1 MTQRIPAEVF
11 APGEFIRDELEARE
25 WTQGVLAD
33 VMGKSERLVC
43 EIISGKR
50 AITPETA
57 KGLSA
62 AFGTDPTFWINLE
75 GAYRLSKAQHC
86 DDDVRRRATIYSF
99 APVKE
104 MLRRGWI
111 EVSESVDVLEQRLMA
126 FFGVKSLAESPS
138 FFGSAK
144 ATVAPPT
151 SAQMAWLFR
160 VKQIAQRL
168 MVPSYSDVKL
178 RDAMPVIRSL
188 MKNPDD
194 AAKIPRILA
203 ECGIRFVVVEAMP
216 GGKID
221 GVCFWLE
228 NGASPVVGMSL
239 RFDRIDNFWF
249 VLRHELEHVL
259 RHHGVDSLILDSDLL
274 SESSEN
280 ASDLP
285 EEEILANEAASDFC
299 VSKAKMDSWIARK
312 SPFFSETDLLGFSKL
327 QGVHPGIVAGQLR
340 HRIKKYR
347 LFTKFLAK
355 IRHVVVATAV
365 VDGWGETY
373 PTT

>member
-1 MTQRIPAEVF
+1 MANRVAAEVF
-11 APGEFIRDELEARE
+11 PPGEFIREELDARG
-25 WTQGVLAD
+25 WTQGVLAE
-33 VMGKSERLVC
+33 VMGRPDRMVSEIV
-43 EIISGKR
+43 SGKR

-57 KGLSA
+57 KGLAA
-62 AFGTDPTFWINLE
+62 AFGTDPTFWINLD
-75 GAYRLSKAQHC
+75 GAYRLSKAEHC
-86 DDDVRRRATIYSF
+86 DDEVRRRAAVYSF

-104 MLRRGWI
+104 MIRRGWI
-111 EVSESVDVLEQRLMA
+111 EISESIDVLEQRIMD
-126 FFGVKSLAESPS
+126 FFCVKSLTETPS
-138 FFGSAK
+138 FLGAAK
-144 ATVAPPT
+144 ATAAPPT

-168 MVPSYSDVKL
+168 MVPSYSDAKL
-178 RDAMPVIRSL
+178 RDALPVIRSL

-194 AAKIPRILA
+194 AAKVPRILA
-203 ECGIRFVVVEAMP
+203 ECGIRFVVVEGMP
-216 GGKID
+216 SGKID

-228 NGASPVVGMSL
+228 NGTSPVVGMSL

-259 RHHGVDSLILDSDLL
+259 RHHGVDAIMLDSDLL
-274 SESSEN
+274 SEASEDS
-280 ASDLP
+280 ADLP
-285 EEEILANEAASDFC
+285 EEEIQANNAASDFC
-299 VSKAKMDSWIARK
+299 VSKVKMDSWIARK
-312 SPFFSETDLLGFSKL
+312 SPFFSETDLIGFSKL

-347 LFTKFLAK
+347 LFTKHLAK

-365 VDGWGETY
+365 VDGWGESY